1 LRHGLELASLPQADI
16 LAAPAG
22 GDMTSPIDAWPELDA
37 PSLAPTAQTLHLWSQ
52 VVGKVRLARTPW
64 INHSWQVTLQVSAR
78 GLATPLI
85 PGEGVSFALEFDF
98 VDQALVIRATDGQQR
113 QIALRPGSVADFYA
127 AVMGQLSSLGLA
139 THIDPK
145 PNEVTQ
151 AIPFHDDVAPRPYDP
166 DQAARLW
173 RVMVQIERV
182 LTRFRSGFLGKTS
195 PVHLFWGSFD
205 LAVTRF
211 SGRPAPRHPG
221 GVPNLPDAITR
232 EAYSHEVS
240 SAGFW
245 PGGNGAPAPS
255 FYSYAY
261 PTPAGFA
268 EAAVSPAAAYF
279 EPKLGEFLLP
289 YDAVRT
295 APDPD
300 AALLAFLR
308 STYAAAARLGGWDRA
323 ALECAEG
330 QPGVPRAV

>member
-1 LRHGLELASLPQADI
+1 
-16 LAAPAG
+16 
-22 GDMTSPIDAWPELDA
+22 MTSSETWPRLDRA
-37 PSLAPTAQTLHLWSQ
+37 DQAPTYQTLHLWSQ

-64 INHSWQVTLQVSAR
+64 INHSWQVTLRVSAR

-85 PGEGVSFALEFDF
+85 PGDGVGFALELDF
-98 VDQALVIRATDGQQR
+98 VDHALVIRVTDGQER
-113 QIALRPGSVADFYA
+113 RITLGPGSIADFHA
-127 AVMGQLSSLGLA
+127 RLMDQLASLGLA
-139 THIDPK
+139 TRIDPR
-145 PNEVTQ
+145 PNEVAQ
-151 AIPFHDDVAPRPYDP
+151 ATPFPDDVALRPYDS

-173 RVMVQIERV
+173 RAMVQIERV
-182 LTRFRSGFLGKTS
+182 FTRFRSAFLGKTS
-195 PVHLFWGSFD
+195 PVHFFWGSFD

-211 SGRPAPRHPG
+211 SGRRAPLHPG
-221 GVPNLPDAITR
+221 GVPNLPDPVTQ

-245 PGGNGAPAPS
+245 PGGNGVEGPS

-261 PTPAGFA
+261 PTPDGFA
-268 EAAVSPAAAYF
+268 QAFVSPATAYF

-289 YDAVRT
+289 YDDVRT

-308 STYAAAARLGGWDRA
+308 STYDAAAHLGQWDRA
-323 ALECAEG
+323 ALECDEG